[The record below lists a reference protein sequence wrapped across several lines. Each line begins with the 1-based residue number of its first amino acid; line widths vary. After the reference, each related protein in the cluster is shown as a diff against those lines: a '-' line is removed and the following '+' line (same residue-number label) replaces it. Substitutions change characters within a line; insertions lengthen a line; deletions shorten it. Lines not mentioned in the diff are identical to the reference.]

1 MHILVHHVVPP
12 FLYGCVCVALVI
24 VKSHPILHDLKRPP
38 PPTPPCRRVVFT
50 KQPEPVLPVKDP
62 TADIAMLAKKGS
74 MLVRKE
80 RERQEA
86 MKQQR
91 AAISLAGTK
100 LGAWRSVLY

>member
-1 MHILVHHVVPP
+1 M
-12 FLYGCVCVALVI
+12 
-24 VKSHPILHDLKRPP
+24 
-38 PPTPPCRRVVFT
+38 
-50 KQPEPVLPVKDP
+50 LPVKDP

-100 LGAWRSVLY
+100 LGACLI